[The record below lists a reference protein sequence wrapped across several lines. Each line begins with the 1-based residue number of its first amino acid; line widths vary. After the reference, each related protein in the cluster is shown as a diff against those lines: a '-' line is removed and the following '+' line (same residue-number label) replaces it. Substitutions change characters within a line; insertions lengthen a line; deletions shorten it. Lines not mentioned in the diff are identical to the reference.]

1 MCFLFFFFS
10 SRRRHTRLQGDWS
23 SDVCSSDLGTV
34 TAPSDGSILG
44 KCRPASMPPKKAT
57 ARIVKKPR
65 PTSVEPTRLAR
76 RGGRLLK
83 RRVSPGAGIVAASSR
98 RRAVSHVSPHAF
110 RLQPRQTRIAA
121 RGRRCHI
128 IPTTLRRAEKKPPPR
143 ARVVSPPA
151 P

>member
-1 MCFLFFFFS
+1 
-10 SRRRHTRLQGDWS
+10 
-23 SDVCSSDLGTV
+23 
-34 TAPSDGSILG
+34 
-44 KCRPASMPPKKAT
+44 MPPKKAT

-83 RRVSPGAGIVAASSR
+83 RRVSPGTGIVAASSR

-128 IPTTLRRAEKKPPPR
+128 IPTTLRRREEK
-143 ARVVSPPA
+143 AFSPPLVCHPPA
-151 P
+151 QRLNHALRLAAT